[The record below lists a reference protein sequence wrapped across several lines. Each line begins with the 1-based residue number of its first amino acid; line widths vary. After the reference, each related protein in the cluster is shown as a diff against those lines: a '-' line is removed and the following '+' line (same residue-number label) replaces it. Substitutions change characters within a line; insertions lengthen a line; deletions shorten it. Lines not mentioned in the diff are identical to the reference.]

1 MDELAT
7 PAAVPSG
14 PASPASWRQVRVEA
28 AREQLP
34 ALEAVFEL
42 AGALVSWTEGCGDE
56 RVLEPGPGETPLWQ
70 RLALTALFDPALDP
84 EQLRRAVAT
93 VDPAIAAS
101 LTATEVADR
110 DWDAD
115 WRRTLKP
122 QRFGA
127 RLWIC
132 PPGHACPDPGS
143 VRVELEPGMAFG
155 TGTHPTTAMCLAWLD
170 GESLAGSRLLD
181 YGCGSG
187 ILALAA
193 LAIGARQA
201 VGVDIDPQAVTAT
214 LANAAR
220 NDVADRLA
228 AGLPDSLPAGEPFDV
243 VVANILSGPLARLA
257 PTLRRHAAPGT
268 RLALSGILEEQ
279 AGEVI
284 AAYAPWA
291 SLERTAVTD
300 GWVLLT
306 GRAR

>member
-1 MDELAT
+1 VDDLAT
-7 PAAVPSG
+7 PAAVRSG
-14 PASPASWRQVRVEA
+14 PATPASWRQVRVEA

-70 RLALTALFDPALDP
+70 RLTLTALFDLALDP
-84 EQLRRAVAT
+84 DQLRRAVAT
-93 VDPAIAAS
+93 VDPAIAAT
-101 LTATEVADR
+101 LTASEVADR

-115 WRRTLKP
+115 WRRQLKA

-127 RLWIC
+127 RLWVC
-132 PPGHACPDPGS
+132 PPGHACPDPSG

-170 GESLAGSRLLD
+170 GEPLAGSRLLD

-193 LAIGARQA
+193 LALGARQA
-201 VGVDIDPQAVTAT
+201 VGIDIDPQAVTAT
-214 LANAAR
+214 LANAER
-220 NDVADRLA
+220 NGVAEQLTT
-228 AGLPDSLPAGEPFDV
+228 GLPDSLPAGDRFDV

-257 PTLRRHAAPGT
+257 PTLRQHAAPGA
-268 RLALSGILEEQ
+268 RLALSGILADQ
-279 AGEVI
+279 ADEVI
-284 AAYAPWA
+284 TAYAPWA
-291 SLERTAVTD
+291 RLERSSATD

-306 GRAR
+306 GLAS

>member
-1 MDELAT
+1 VDELAT
-7 PAAVPSG
+7 PAALPSG

-28 AREQLP
+28 SREQLP
-34 ALEAVFEL
+34 MLEAVFEL
-42 AGALVSWTEGCGDE
+42 AGALVSWTEGRGDE

-70 RLALTALFDPALDP
+70 RLTLTALFDPALDP
-84 EQLRRAVAT
+84 EQLRRAVRT
-93 VDPAIAAS
+93 VDPAIAAT
-101 LTATEVADR
+101 LTATELADR

-115 WRRTLKP
+115 WRRTLKA

-127 RLWIC
+127 KLWIC
-132 PPGHACPDPGS
+132 PPGQACPDSGS

-170 GESLAGSRLLD
+170 GQSLTGSRLLD

-193 LAIGARQA
+193 LALGARQA
-201 VGVDIDPQAVTAT
+201 TGVDIDPQAVTAT
-214 LANAAR
+214 LANAGR
-220 NDVADRLA
+220 NGVSDRLV
-228 AGLPDSLPAGEPFDV
+228 AGPPESLPAGERFDV
-243 VVANILSGPLARLA
+243 IVANILSGPLARLA
-257 PTLRRHAAPGT
+257 PTLHRHAAPGA

-284 AAYAPWA
+284 EAYASWV
-291 SLERTAVTD
+291 SLGTTSCTD